1 MIKNYLRFL
10 ILLVFFC
17 TNPGF
22 AQQQNFWS
30 QVSESRINIEDIQH
44 KVKLRK
50 SETFSL
56 QLDQFKK
63 ELSKVNSISKVG
75 RSAGSRVLFPDA
87 DGKMLSFMVL
97 ESSVMAP
104 ELARK
109 YPNNKSYVGY
119 SEKDKSKRI
128 RFSLNEIGLHAVIME
143 SGGKTRYIEP
153 LTKDKKK
160 YRIYDR
166 ADLESDRKFECLAE
180 EVLQEFEKGQSAKI
194 TDDGILRTYDLALAA
209 TGEYSQFHINDQN
222 AQNESDAQKKA
233 IVLAAMTTAITRVNA
248 IFENDLAI
256 HLQLVS
262 KNEDIIYL
270 DPETDPYTNDDGR
283 EMLSENQVT
292 CDNVIGIPNYD
303 IGHVFSTGGGGIAT
317 RSSVCASG
325 FKARGVTGSPFP
337 IGDEFYFDFVAH
349 EMGHQFGANHTFN
362 GDESGCSGGNRNEP
376 TAVEPGSGSTLMA
389 YAGLCSSQNVQGKSD
404 LYFHIISIEE
414 IRDYIIN
421 GAGGNCAAE
430 SNLIFNQNVPTVDAG
445 ESFTIPKGTPF
456 KLTGEGEDL
465 DGDPLSYCWE
475 QVDAGVT
482 IVPPSFLAK
491 SGASY
496 RSFEPT
502 ESNTRYFPKLSTLVT
517 GEISSKWEVTPG
529 VGRDLNFKLT
539 LRDNNTEAGQVVSD
553 EMKITVSNEAGPF
566 VTTSQNTEEI
576 VWTVGE
582 EETITWDV
590 AGTTANNINVTQV
603 NILLSTD
610 GGRTFPTILA
620 NAVANDGSHDIIVPD
635 LKASQCFV
643 IVEAVGNVFFSMN
656 TKSFSIGNFNQVCTT
671 YESVDTP
678 RGIPDNNPEGI
689 NSVINIEQ
697 DVLVE
702 DVKVSFIDR
711 SGGADAPGI
720 VHTWLSDLSIFLTSP
735 SGTTIELISG
745 ACEAQEDI
753 QAVFSDDGD
762 PLNCNNFIPAISG
775 NVEPVD
781 NFTSFKGES
790 SLGDWIL
797 TVADTAPQDLGFLEA
812 WSLEICSSEEVLA
825 VNNYVFDNFKVF
837 PNPSD
842 GNFNI
847 KFRSEETSDVEVQIF
862 DVLGRKILNRSFI
875 NPNTEFNENLNVQD
889 ISGGLYILNVKRGN
903 KSSSQKIWIE

>member
-10 ILLVFFC
+10 VILVFFC
-17 TNPGF
+17 TNLSF
-22 AQQQNFWS
+22 AQQRNLWS
-30 QVSESRINIEDIQH
+30 QVSESRINTEDIHH

-50 SETFSL
+50 SASYSL
-56 QLDQFKK
+56 ELDGFKN
-63 ELSKVNSISKVG
+63 ELSKVNSISGKG
-75 RSAGSRVLFPDA
+75 TTYLKVLFPDV
-87 DGKMLSFMVL
+87 DGRMISFLVK

-104 ELARK
+104 ELSRK

-153 LTKDKKK
+153 LTRDKEK
-160 YRIYDR
+160 YRVYYR
-166 ADLESDRKFECLAE
+166 KDLEIGRQFECLAE
-180 EVLQEFEKGQSAKI
+180 EVSQEYKKGQASKI

-209 TGEYSQFHINDQN
+209 TGEYSQFHIEDQN
-222 AQNESDAQKKA
+222 AQNESDVEKKA

-270 DPETDPYTNDDGR
+270 DPDTDPYTNDDGR

-337 IGDEFYFDFVAH
+337 MGEEFYFDFVAH

-362 GDESGCSGGNRNEP
+362 GDEGGCAGVNRNDA

-389 YAGLCSSQNVQGKSD
+389 YAGLCASQNVQGKSD

-414 IRDYIIN
+414 IRDYIVN
-421 GAGGNCAAE
+421 GVGGNCADE
-430 SNLIFNQNVPTVDAG
+430 SNLIFNQNAPTADAG
-445 ESFTIPKGTPF
+445 EDFTIPKGTPF
-456 KLTGEGEDL
+456 KLVGEGEDL
-465 DGDPLSYCWE
+465 DGDPLTFCWE

-491 SGASY
+491 SGALY
-496 RSFEPT
+496 RSYEPE
-502 ESNTRYFPKLSTLVT
+502 ESNTRYFPKLSTLVS
-517 GEISSKWEVTPG
+517 GEISSKWEVTPE
-529 VGRDLNFKLT
+529 VSRDLNFKLT
-539 LRDNNTEAGQVVSD
+539 VRDNNTEAGQVVSD
-553 EMKITVSNEAGPF
+553 ELKLTVSNEAGPF
-566 VTTSQNTEEI
+566 ETTSQNTEEI
-576 VWTVGE
+576 VWTVGG

-590 AGTTANNINVTQV
+590 AGTDANNIDVTQV

-610 GGRTFPTILA
+610 GGKTFPTILA
-620 NAVANDGSHDIIVPD
+620 SAVANDGSHEITVPD

-643 IVEAVGNVFFSMN
+643 IVEAVGNIFFSMN
-656 TKSFSIGNFNQVCTT
+656 TKSFSIGNFNQICTT
-671 YESVDTP
+671 YDSVDTP

-689 NSVINIEQ
+689 NSVITVEE

-702 DVKVSFIDR
+702 DVKISLIDR
-711 SGGADAPGI
+711 TGGTEAPGI
-720 VHTWLSDLSIFLTSP
+720 VHTWLSDLVIYLTSP
-735 SGTTIELISG
+735 SGTTIELVGG

-753 QAVFSDDGD
+753 QAQFSDQGES
-762 PLNCNNFIPAISG
+762 LVCNNFIPSISG
-775 NVEPVD
+775 NIKPVD
-781 NFTSFKGES
+781 NFASFLGENAS
-790 SLGDWIL
+790 GDWIL
-797 TVADTAPQDLGFLEA
+797 TVIDTTPQDIGFLEA
-812 WSLEICSSEEVLA
+812 WSLEICSSEEVLS

-837 PNPSD
+837 PNPSN
-842 GNFNI
+842 GNFTI
-847 KFRSEETSDVEVQIF
+847 KFRSEETSDVEVRIF
-862 DVLGRKILNRSFI
+862 DLLGRKILNRTFT
-875 NPNTEFNENLNVQD
+875 NPDTEFNESMSVQD
-889 ISGGLYILNVKRGN
+889 IAGGIYILSVKRGN
-903 KSSSQKIWIE
+903 KMSSQKIRIK

>member
-10 ILLVFFC
+10 IILVFFC
-17 TNPGF
+17 TNLSF
-22 AQQQNFWS
+22 AQQRNFWS
-30 QVSESRINIEDIQH
+30 QVSESQIKTEDIHH
-44 KVKLRK
+44 KVKLKR
-50 SETFSL
+50 SEAFSL
-56 QLDQFKK
+56 ELDQIKN
-63 ELSKVNSISKVG
+63 ELSKVDSASKTG
-75 RSAGSRVLFPDA
+75 SQAGVKVLFPDS
-87 DGKMLSFMVL
+87 DGNMISFLVR
-97 ESSVMAP
+97 ESSVMSP

-109 YPNNKSYVGY
+109 FPKNKSYVGY

-128 RFSLNEIGLHAVIME
+128 RFSLNEIGFHAVIMD
-143 SGGKTRYIEP
+143 SGGKIRYIEP
-153 LTKDKKK
+153 LTKDKRK
-160 YRIYDR
+160 YRVYDR
-166 ADLESDRKFECLAE
+166 KDLDSSGRFECLAE
-180 EVLQEFEKGQSAKI
+180 EISQEYKKSQAAKI

-222 AQNESDAQKKA
+222 AQNESDAEKKA

-270 DPETDPYTNDDGR
+270 DPDTDPYTNDDGR

-337 IGDEFYFDFVAH
+337 MGEEFYFDFVAH

-362 GDESGCSGGNRNEP
+362 GDEGGCAGVNRNDA

-414 IRDYIIN
+414 IRDYIVN
-421 GAGGNCAAE
+421 GVGGNCAAE

-445 ESFTIPKGTPF
+445 EGFTIPKGTPF
-456 KLTGEGEDL
+456 KLVGEGEDL
-465 DGDPLSYCWE
+465 DGDPVSFCWE

-496 RSFEPT
+496 RSYEPT

-517 GEISSKWEVTPG
+517 GEISSKWEVTPE

-539 LRDNNTEAGQVVSD
+539 VRDNNTEAGQVVSD
-553 EMKITVSNEAGPF
+553 EMKITVSNDAGPF
-566 VTTSQNTEEI
+566 VTTSQNAEEI

-590 AGTTANNINVTQV
+590 AGTNENNINVTQV
-603 NILLSTD
+603 NIFLSTD
-610 GGRTFPTILA
+610 GGKTFPTVLA
-620 NAVANDGSHDIIVPD
+620 NAVANDGSETITVPN
-635 LKASQCFV
+635 LKASRCFV
-643 IVEAVGNVFFSMN
+643 IVEAVGNIFFSMN
-656 TKSFSIGNFNQVCTT
+656 TKSFSIGNFNQICNT
-671 YESVDTP
+671 YDSTDTP

-689 NSVINIEQ
+689 NSVINIEE
-697 DVLVE
+697 DVLIE
-702 DVKVSFIDR
+702 DVKVSLIDR
-711 SGGADAPGI
+711 TGGADSPGI
-720 VHTWLSDLSIFLTSP
+720 VHTWLSDLGIYLTSP
-735 SGTTIELISG
+735 SGTIIELVSG
-745 ACEAQEDI
+745 ACEARENI
-753 QAVFSDDGD
+753 QAVFSDVGE
-762 PLNCNNFIPAISG
+762 PLECNNFIPSISG
-775 NVEPVD
+775 NVKPVD
-781 NFTSFKGES
+781 NFTSFQGERS
-790 SLGDWIL
+790 VGNWIL
-797 TVADTAPQDLGFLEA
+797 TVIDSAPQDIGFLEG
-812 WSLEICSSEEVLA
+812 WSLEICSSEEVLS
-825 VNNYVFDNFKVF
+825 VNNFKFDNFKVF

-847 KFRSEETSDVEVQIF
+847 KFRSEETNDVDIQIF
-862 DVLGRKILNRSFI
+862 DVLGRKVLSKSFI
-875 NPNTEFNENLNVQD
+875 NSNTEFDENLNVQN
-889 ISGGLYILNVKRGN
+889 ISGGLYILTVKRGN
-903 KSSSQKIWIE
+903 KMSSQKIWIE